1 MAQSILYRI
10 GLSVIVPAIQ
20 FRNNYINIKLFHNKK
35 AASFLKQPFVE
46 NNGIEP
52 MTF

>member
-1 MAQSILYRI
+1 MQ
-10 GLSVIVPAIQ
+10 
-20 FRNNYINIKLFHNKK
+20 IKKK
-35 AASFLKQPFVE
+35 GFSETAETFATVVE